1 MHYAKCLTRLGGNR
15 SVGLE
20 FGTNLGPGMN
30 NKTQKKNILLVD
42 DDPFLQC
49 LYRKTLEHEGFHLLT
64 VNDGQAAIE
73 KLTELQPDLV
83 ILDLGLPNMQGHEV
97 LRSLRESGNSVPV
110 VVLSSRDD
118 EAGKV
123 RAFDLGA
130 DDYVT
135 KPFGMNELLARVR
148 AALRHR
154 LQAQGEKPIF
164 QSGGLSVD
172 LVRRIVKVDGAEVK
186 LSPKEYEL
194 LRLLVQH
201 EGKVLTHAFLLKGVW
216 GPATDPQ
223 YLRVYIRQLRHK
235 IETIPERPAYILTE
249 TGVGYRL
256 LASD

>member
-1 MHYAKCLTRLGGNR
+1 
-15 SVGLE
+15 
-20 FGTNLGPGMN
+20 MN
-30 NKTQKKNILLVD
+30 ALSIRILVVD
-42 DDPFLQC
+42 DEPPI
-49 LYRKTLEHEGFHLLT
+49 RRLLRT
-64 VNDGQAAIE
+64 GLGTQGYDVIDAATGKDALAAMSE
-73 KLTELQPDLV
+73 EPDLV
-83 ILDLGLPNMQGHEV
+83 ILDLGLPDMQGHDV

-123 RAFDLGA
+123 RAFDFGA

-154 LQAQGEKPIF
+154 LQAQGEKPVF

-201 EGKVLTHAFLLKGVW
+201 AGKVLTHAFLLKGVW
-216 GPATDPQ
+216 GLATDPQ

-235 IETIPERPAYILTE
+235 IETSPERPAYILTE